1 MNFIIIKNIHSMK
14 NTFIVALLL
23 FSLQVT
29 AQKKIKTLI
38 IDGQNNHDQWP
49 KTTIM
54 VKKMLE
60 ETGRFEVDICR
71 TAFTWQGDSYL
82 AQYTPKNLPPTSA
95 NKTPKPDSN
104 FLPKFSKYKLVIS
117 NFGWNAAPFPIKT
130 QEALEKFVKKGGGLV
145 VFHAADNSFPEWTA
159 YNEMIGL
166 GGWGNRNEKSGPYVY
181 YNNDEKLVIDTTKG
195 PGGAHG
201 PQHEYVI
208 KIRVPEHP
216 ITKGMPLEWLHTK
229 DELYDKLRGPARNMT
244 ILATAYSAPQ
254 FKGTDRHE
262 PALMVMNYGKGR
274 IFHNIMGHVDYSV
287 ECVGFISTMQRGSE
301 WAATGKVT
309 IPLPT
314 DFPTVQ
320 KTSAKPFK
328 E

>member
-1 MNFIIIKNIHSMK
+1 MK
-14 NTFIVALLL
+14 KTFLYLLL
-23 FSLQVT
+23 ILSTQVF

-49 KTTIM
+49 KTTMM

-60 ETGRFEVDICR
+60 ETGRFEVDIYR
-71 TAFTWQGDSYL
+71 TAFTWKGDEYL
-82 AQYTPKNLPPTSA
+82 AQFTPKNLPPTTA
-95 NKTPKPDSN
+95 NKDPKPDPN
-104 FLPKFSKYKLVIS
+104 FSPKFSKYKLVIS
-117 NFGWNAAPFPIKT
+117 NLGWNAAVLPEKT
-130 QEALEKFVKKGGGLV
+130 KADLEKFVKKGGGLV

-166 GGWGNRNEKSGPYVY
+166 GGWGNRDEKSGPYVY
-181 YNNDEKLVIDTTKG
+181 FNNDGKLVTDTTKG
-195 PGGAHG
+195 RGGSHG

-208 KIRVPEHP
+208 KIREPEHP
-216 ITKGMPLEWLHTK
+216 ITKGMPAEWLHTK
-229 DELYDKLRGPARNMT
+229 DELYDRLRGPAKNMT

-254 FKGTDRHE
+254 YKGTDRHE
-262 PALMVMNYGKGR
+262 PALMVLSYGKGR

-309 IPLPT
+309 IPLPS
-314 DFPTVQ
+314 DFPTAQ
-320 KTSAKPFK
+320 KTSSKPFK

>member
-1 MNFIIIKNIHSMK
+1 MK
-14 NTFIVALLL
+14 NAFIYVPLMICTTTF
-23 FSLQVT
+23 

-60 ETGRFEVDICR
+60 ETGRFEVDIYR
-71 TAFTWQGDSYL
+71 TASTWKGDSFL
-82 AQYTPKNLPPTSA
+82 VQYTPKNLPPTIP
-95 NKTPKPDSN
+95 NKDPKPDPN
-104 FLPKFSKYKLVIS
+104 FAPKFSKYKLVIS
-117 NFGWNAAPFPIKT
+117 NLGWNAAVLPATT

-145 VFHAADNSFPEWTA
+145 VFHAADNSFPEWKA

-166 GGWGNRNEKSGPYVY
+166 GGWGNRDEKSGPYVY
-181 YNNDEKLVIDTTKG
+181 YNNEGKLVTDTAKG
-195 PGGAHG
+195 RGGSHG

-208 KIRVPEHP
+208 KIREPEHP
-216 ITKGMPLEWLHTK
+216 ITKGMPAEWLHTK
-229 DELYDKLRGPARNMT
+229 DELYDKLRGPAKNMT
-244 ILATAYSAPQ
+244 ILATAFSSPQ
-254 FKGTDRHE
+254 YKGTDRHE
-262 PALMVMNYGKGR
+262 PALMVLKFGKGR

-309 IPLPT
+309 IPIPT
-314 DFPTVQ
+314 DFPTVV
-320 KTSAKPFK
+320 KTVSRPFNK
-328 E
+328 